1 MKHSLKAALGAMA
14 LALAVGSP
22 SAHAKTTLRVAHALS
37 PNEPIHHAVEK
48 FAEAVTKRT
57 KGEVRISIF
66 PSEQLGPNREVYEQV
81 RQGAPIIQ
89 VADPA
94 FMADYVPDLGVMNGP
109 YLLDEPLQFQ
119 KLLDSDWYA
128 EMQTPLQKAGFRV
141 LSFNYFFGIRNVIAD
156 KPVRSPAD
164 FNGMT
169 IRIAPN
175 PMWVETFKALG
186 ARGTPMPW
194 TEVYSALAQ
203 GVVDAVE
210 APLGSLVGSKLQEQR
225 KTMSLTGHF
234 TAYLGLVMNE
244 KQFQALSPEHQQ
256 ILIEESQ
263 KAGEEMTRVTLEN
276 DKKLQKDLEA
286 QGINIVRDIDI
297 QAMRDATAPVYSAFP
312 DWTPGLYQRI
322 RAILD

>member
-1 MKHSLKAALGAMA
+1 MKLSIKTALVAMA
-14 LALAVGSP
+14 LAAGAV
-22 SAHAKTTLRVAHALS
+22 HAKTTLRVAHALS
-37 PNEPIHHAVEK
+37 TNEPIHHTVEK
-48 FAEAVTKRT
+48 FAQAVTART
-57 KGEVRISIF
+57 QGEVRITVF

-89 VADPA
+89 VADTA

-109 YLLDEPLQFQ
+109 YLLDEPRQFQ
-119 KLLDSDWYA
+119 KLLASDWYA
-128 EMQTPLQKAGFRV
+128 DMQTPLQKAGFRV
-141 LSFNYFFGIRNVIAD
+141 LSFNYFFGIRNVIAN

-164 FNGMT
+164 FSGLT

-234 TAYLGLVMNE
+234 TQYLGLVMSE
-244 KQFQALSPEHQQ
+244 KQFQVLAPAHRQ

-263 KAGEEMTRVTLEN
+263 KAGEEMTRITLEN
-276 DKKLQKDLEA
+276 DVKLLQDLER
-286 QGINIVRDIDI
+286 QGVAIVRDIDL
-297 QAMRDATAPVYSAFP
+297 QAMRRATAPVYAAFP